1 MPYVLAAPQH
11 AEQLSRSLMRLLRPS
26 HLRGDDWTDLYCPV
40 VQHNG
45 QAALALPDGET
56 VPIHLESDGAELAA
70 LLGVFVAD
78 GALTQ
83 EEADGIAA
91 AVQAYAGQYVSITD
105 FIPPSWQQW
114 VYTRQQMADMGWPVP
129 GGPDPDPTPTPD
141 PVVPP
146 VPVVPDPDPPPVI
159 PGGNDS
165 IPMNVSL

>member
-1 MPYVLAAPQH
+1 MPYVLAAKQH
-11 AEQLSRSLMRLLRPS
+11 AEQLSRSMMRLLRPS
-26 HLRGDDWTDLYCPV
+26 HLRGDDWTDMYCPV
-40 VQHNG
+40 IEHNG

-56 VPIHLESDGAELAA
+56 VPVHLEADGSELIE
-70 LLGVFVAD
+70 LLGVFVTD

-91 AVQAYAGQYVSITD
+91 AVQANAGQYVAIAD

-114 VYTRQQMADMGWPVP
+114 VFTQQQMADMGWPVP
-129 GGPDPDPTPTPD
+129 SPAPE
-141 PVVPP
+141 PVIPP

-165 IPMNVSL
+165 IPITVSL